1 MVRSILRVS
10 VVLSI
15 AVWALTARPVWAQI
29 TTGTLSGSVRDAQ
42 GAVVPGATVTLV
54 SAVRG
59 TTTDTQT
66 STDGDFVFP
75 NVTAGTYL
83 VRVTMDGFKTLERPG
98 VVVSPGDRALLQT
111 LTIEVG
117 ALAETVT
124 VQADTQIVQ
133 ASSGERSFTIPD
145 AAVENLPI
153 ANRGFASLASLA
165 PGVSSGTNPSR
176 IGGGGQNNIMMD
188 GISTMDTGNNG
199 ILLQMNVES
208 IAEVKVLTSSY
219 QAEYGRSSGLQ
230 ITAVTKSGTNR
241 FRGSVYGVFRD
252 SDWNANS
259 RTNVLNGDP
268 KTVLSEK
275 DLRLELE
282 QLGQYA
288 KRRSED
294 DLQGAG
300 LGLHDRRSG
309 REARRQ
315 QQAVLLLQPRI
326 RAADRRQQRR
336 ALPHADGG

>member
-145 AAVENLPI
+145 AVGREPAD
-153 ANRGFASLASLA
+153 RQ
-165 PGVSSGTNPSR
+165 SR
-176 IGGGGQNNIMMD
+176 LRQPCVACAGC
-188 GISTMDTGNNG
+188 
-199 ILLQMNVES
+199 LLRHQPE
-208 IAEVKVLTSSY
+208 
-219 QAEYGRSSGLQ
+219 
-230 ITAVTKSGTNR
+230 
-241 FRGSVYGVFRD
+241 
-252 SDWNANS
+252 
-259 RTNVLNGDP
+259 P
-268 KTVLSEK
+268 
-275 DLRLELE
+275 
-282 QLGQYA
+282 
-288 KRRSED
+288 
-294 DLQGAG
+294 
-300 LGLHDRRSG
+300 DRRRRPEQHHDG
-309 REARRQ
+309 RH
-315 QQAVLLLQPRI
+315 L
-326 RAADRRQQRR
+326 DDGYRQQRDPAADERRVDRGSEGAHLELPGRIRPFER
-336 ALPHADGG
+336 ACRSRP